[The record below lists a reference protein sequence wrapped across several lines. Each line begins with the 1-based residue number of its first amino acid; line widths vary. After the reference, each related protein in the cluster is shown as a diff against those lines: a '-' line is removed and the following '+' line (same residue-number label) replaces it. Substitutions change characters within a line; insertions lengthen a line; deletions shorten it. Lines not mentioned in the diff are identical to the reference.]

1 MIKKYISLKAVLMLS
16 LLIFCVSCGGA
27 KMDTDRSTS
36 HSTRPADELYL
47 RAETARRNYEFKKA
61 AVLYSAYLE
70 RSPLGFYAPASM
82 HNLASI
88 KASAG
93 DYNEATSLLK
103 ELITSFPQY
112 PDIIQ
117 AHTSYINVLLK
128 TKQTDEAKRQAILWL
143 SRYPDADGRDEI
155 IKIAGDEVLTKMPP
169 DDYSKVKPYD
179 SVFGASGVVYVG
191 CLLPLSGPYAN
202 YGEEILHGIQLSLQM
217 FEKRENTPDIE
228 LIIRDTAGDPD
239 KAVAA
244 FEDLA
249 LNRGVSIVLGPLASR
264 TAFPVANRAKELGVP
279 IIAFSQTENLANV
292 GDMIFRFYFSPDQEI
307 SSLVKIAYDQLKNMS
322 FAVMYPANTYGQKM
336 KTLFERE
343 VEKKGGKLLTSIS
356 YTPNIT
362 DFEKPIKELIEIG
375 LVTSPEDED
384 SDNIDEPE
392 ILEDSERGGSA
403 SVSKKISLQ
412 LDFDALFI
420 PDSYKRIEMIAPQ
433 LVFNDINKM
442 QLLGTSLW
450 DSPSILL
457 ESGNYIQ
464 RALFPTYFFKGSGTK
479 AKTFAE
485 AYLYNF
491 GLDPGQLAAAGF
503 DSMRMLQE
511 FFSASHSAITRTEI
525 VSFLLNMPIYEGV
538 TGNMKFMGNG
548 ELYLE
553 PLILT
558 VKNKNFLIYTPEF

>member
-1 MIKKYISLKAVLMLS
+1 MIKKYISLRIALILS
-16 LLIFCVSCGGA
+16 LIIFCVSCGGG
-27 KMDTDRSTS
+27 KMDSDRSIS

-93 DYNEATSLLK
+93 EYNEAVSLLK

-128 TKQTDEAKRQAILWL
+128 AKQTDEAKRQAVLWL
-143 SRYPDADGRDEI
+143 NRYPDAVGRDEI
-155 IKIAGDEVLTKMPP
+155 IKIAGDEVLTKIPP

-217 FEKRENTPDIE
+217 FEKIENSPDIE

-244 FEDLA
+244 LEDLA

-307 SSLVKIAYDQLKNMS
+307 SSLVRIAYDQLENMS
-322 FAVMYPANTYGQKM
+322 FAVMYPNNTYGQKM

-375 LVTSPEDED
+375 LITSPEDDD
-384 SDNIDEPE
+384 SDNIDESE
-392 ILEDSERGGSA
+392 VLEDSERGSSA

-433 LVFNDINKM
+433 LVFNDINKI

-464 RALFPTYFFKGSGTK
+464 RALFPTYFFKGSSTK

-511 FFSASHSAITRTEI
+511 LFSISHSVITRTEI
-525 VSFLLNMPIYEGV
+525 ANVLLNMPIYEGV
-538 TGNMKFMGNG
+538 TGNMKFMDNG

-558 VKNKNFLIYTPEF
+558 VKNKNFLIYTP